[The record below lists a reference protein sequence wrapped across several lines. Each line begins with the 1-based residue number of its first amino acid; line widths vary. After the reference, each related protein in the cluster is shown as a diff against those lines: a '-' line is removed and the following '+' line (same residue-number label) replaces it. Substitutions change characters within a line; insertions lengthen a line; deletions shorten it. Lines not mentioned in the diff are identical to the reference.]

1 MLRRRRDKSGLR
13 NPWGILLHGRDMSK
27 STSTQSLAGRRIV
40 VTRPREQAVE
50 WRRKLESLGATVIEL
65 PLIQV
70 KKDVN
75 LDTLAEVLGG
85 FGSYEWVIFT
95 SVNGVKFFFEEFRRV
110 HDDIRA
116 FGLARIAAVG
126 EATAA
131 AIRDLHLRV
140 ELQPKKASGEE
151 LAKELIAR
159 ESMDSAKVLVITGN
173 QNREILVQK
182 LEEDRAIVDCLPVYK
197 TEETDLAKDPIAGD
211 FRAKG
216 ADAMLFASPSA
227 VQSFFDQAPAL
238 KLATKARRPLAGSIG
253 STTTAT
259 MKQLGVPVDFEA
271 EEATFESLLEALLEK
286 INR

>member
-1 MLRRRRDKSGLR
+1 MPELKSKPL
-13 NPWGILLHGRDMSK
+13 S
-27 STSTQSLAGRRIV
+27 GRRIV
-40 VTRPREQAVE
+40 ITRPREQALE
-50 WRRKLESLGATVIEL
+50 WRQKLESLGATVL
-65 PLIQV
+65 KFPLIQV
-70 KKDVN
+70 RKEVN
-75 LDTLAEVLGG
+75 KETLAEVLTG

-95 SVNGVKFFFEEFRRV
+95 STNGVKYFFEEFFQV

-116 FGLARIAAVG
+116 LGLARIAAVG

-151 LAKELIAR
+151 LAKELITR

-173 QNREILVQK
+173 LNREILVQK

-197 TEETDLAKDPIAGD
+197 TEETDLATDPVAGE

-216 ADAMLFASPSA
+216 ADIILFASPSA
-227 VQSFFDQAPAL
+227 AQSFFDQAASL
-238 KLATKARRPLAGSIG
+238 KLAAKARRPLTGSIG
-253 STTTAT
+253 PSTTAT

-271 EEATFESLLEALLEK
+271 AEANLESMISSLTKALA
-286 INR
+286 R